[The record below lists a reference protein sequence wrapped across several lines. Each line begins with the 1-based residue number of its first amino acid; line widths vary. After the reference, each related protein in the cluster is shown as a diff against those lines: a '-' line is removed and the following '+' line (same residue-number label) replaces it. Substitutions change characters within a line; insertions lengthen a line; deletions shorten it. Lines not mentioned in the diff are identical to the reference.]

1 MKSFDLLSVRLI
13 EQWRRPDRMHGPDGS
28 DRQTQ
33 EEPNEN
39 ALRLVQ
45 KEPRPSV
52 DRDEQHQGR
61 GDAFGHG
68 VLLLGSLQFR
78 PALAALHA
86 CQGGLDTISNAR
98 GKRFGPLANGL
109 RGDAYRVGSGRD
121 RSTEQF
127 YGASFKHDGR

>member
-13 EQWRRPDRMHGPDGS
+13 EHWSRPDRMHGPDGS
-28 DRQTQ
+28 DRKTDEDPQHVVVRVSDGEVST
-33 EEPNEN
+33 
-39 ALRLVQ
+39 AI
-45 KEPRPSV
+45 

-78 PALAALHA
+78 PALAALHPD
-86 CQGGLDTISNAR
+86 QGGLDTISNAR
-98 GKRFGPLANGL
+98 GERFGPLANGL